1 MEPIVHEHALC
12 MSNHPDQSLR
22 MTVMLTG
29 TWILTATIL
38 LLAILY
44 LVGQAPMILVLGSVI
59 TMGPLAFILM
69 LFADKE

>member
-1 MEPIVHEHALC
+1 
-12 MSNHPDQSLR
+12 

-59 TMGPLAFILM
+59 TLGPLAFILM